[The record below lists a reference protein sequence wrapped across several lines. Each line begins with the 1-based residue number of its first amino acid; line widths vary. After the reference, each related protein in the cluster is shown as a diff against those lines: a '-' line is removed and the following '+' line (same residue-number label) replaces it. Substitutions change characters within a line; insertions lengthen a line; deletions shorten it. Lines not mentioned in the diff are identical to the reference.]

1 MKEEFKNEV
10 YLLNNDDTAFFGLVH
25 VTETYGFLEEIGYF
39 YIIRPRGTI
48 CYRNDPKNADLI
60 VRTIFNN
67 MRYFFIQ
74 SDDNKEEKRL
84 LAYKYYEKN
93 VKTLK
98 QFIGFLK
105 KDFDYDF
112 VLGVF
117 DLYLNSLY
125 FDEKQRRELDNLK
138 KVFKDKKEKN
148 QK

>member
-1 MKEEFKNEV
+1 M
-10 YLLNNDDTAFFGLVH
+10 
-25 VTETYGFLEEIGYF
+25 
-39 YIIRPRGTI
+39 
-48 CYRNDPKNADLI
+48 
-60 VRTIFNN
+60 
-67 MRYFFIQ
+67 
-74 SDDNKEEKRL
+74 
-84 LAYKYYEKN
+84 AYKYYEKN
-93 VKTLK
+93 VRTLK
-98 QFIGFLK
+98 QFIGYLK